1 MLPYSKANRHEMYEQ
16 PQSGSNS
23 DGGVGGV
30 LLCIV
35 IFLIFVMLFR
45 GVRGRQECV
54 IYMTDGSDQAPPA
67 VAYTEKKDKSETGS
81 AAVQAWQPAAG
92 AGATTY
98 ASLD

>member
-1 MLPYSKANRHEMYEQ
+1 MYEQ
-16 PQSGSNS
+16 PQSSSGSS
-23 DGGVGGV
+23 GVGGV

-54 IYMTDGSDQAPPA
+54 IYMTDGSDPAPPA
-67 VAYTEKKDKSETGS
+67 VAYTEKKDKPETGS
-81 AAVQAWQPAAG
+81 AAVQAWQPAAAAA

>member
-1 MLPYSKANRHEMYEQ
+1 MYEQ
-16 PQSGSNS
+16 QASSSKS

-45 GVRGRQECV
+45 GMRGRQECV
-54 IYMTDGSDQAPPA
+54 IYMTDGEDGQAPAAPQV
-67 VAYTEKKDKSETGS
+67 VAYTEKSDKPETGP
-81 AAVQAWQPAAG
+81 AAVPEWQPAAG

-98 ASLD
+98 ASIS